1 MIRIVTDS
9 VASIPSDMANE
20 LGIEVVT
27 LYLNR
32 DGIEYADAET
42 DIDAFYSDIYDMVD
56 NIPTSSQP
64 SLGALVELFERIAVS
79 GDSLLGVFM
88 SSRMSGTFDTALRAA
103 RSVAANHLDF
113 EFRIVDSLSNS
124 FDEAWSVVEASLARA
139 AKCTLD
145 QCADIAAHAASATRF
160 LFAPESLTFLRA
172 GGRIGNAA
180 ALIGNLVKL
189 CPVITVHN
197 GESSTFAKVRTHKKA
212 LSNITAKFK
221 SDIAEYGLKNVV
233 VHYIGSSDEAREWTH
248 GVIEPLVGH
257 SVKVLPVS
265 PVIGLHVG
273 PAVGIAYECNH
284 SLPGKIDV
292 DARSLIYAS

>member
-9 VASIPSDMANE
+9 VASIPSDMADE

-32 DGIEYADAET
+32 DGVEYADAEM
-42 DIDAFYSDIYDMVD
+42 DIDEFYSDIYGMVD

-64 SLGALVELFERIAVS
+64 SQGALVELFESIAAS
-79 GDSLLGVFM
+79 GDNLLGIFM
-88 SSRMSGTFDTALRAA
+88 SSHMSGTFDSALRAA
-103 RSVAANHLDF
+103 RSVAAHHLNF
-113 EFRIVDSLSNS
+113 EFRIIDSLSNS

-145 QCADIAAHAASATRF
+145 QCADIAAQAATATRF

-197 GESSTFAKVRTHKKA
+197 GESSTFSKVRTHKKA
-212 LSNITAKFK
+212 VASITAKFK

-233 VHYIGSSDEAREWTH
+233 VHYIGSSDEAREWAKTS
-248 GVIEPLVGH
+248 IEPLVGR
-257 SVKVLPVS
+257 SVEVLPVS

-273 PAVGIAYECNH
+273 PAVGIAYECEQT
-284 SLPGKIDV
+284 LPGKIDADPRTLV
-292 DARSLIYAS
+292 FAS